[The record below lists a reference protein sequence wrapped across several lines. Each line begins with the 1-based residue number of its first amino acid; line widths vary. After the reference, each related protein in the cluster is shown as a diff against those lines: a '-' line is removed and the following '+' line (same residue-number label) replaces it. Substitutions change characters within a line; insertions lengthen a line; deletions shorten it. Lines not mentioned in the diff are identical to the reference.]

1 MSRLL
6 RGITSNHHGYFYCL
20 NCFYC
25 SFSTKNRLKKNKE
38 LRNKR
43 DHCHIEMPKEDEKIL
58 KYEYGEKSLK
68 ALYVI
73 ELDIECI
80 LKKSIHV
87 KIIQKKL
94 PQREKLSINLQP
106 GQCLRNVHLI

>member
-87 KIIQKKL
+87 KII
-94 PQREKLSINLQP
+94 
-106 GQCLRNVHLI
+106 